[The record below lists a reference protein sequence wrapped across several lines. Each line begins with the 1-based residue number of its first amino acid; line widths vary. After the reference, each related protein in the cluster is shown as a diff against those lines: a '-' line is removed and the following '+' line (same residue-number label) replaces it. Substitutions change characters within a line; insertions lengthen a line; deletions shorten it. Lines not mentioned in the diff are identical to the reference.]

1 MRKKKKIFAAFI
13 TAGMIA
19 SSSGVVNIQASQEK
33 YSDNNVSLISKIDKI
48 QKEIPDIVLPNMGI
62 YENEK
67 KIVVNGKD
75 YMKKDSD
82 KEEQVC

>member
-1 MRKKKKIFAAFI
+1 MVDDKK
-13 TAGMIA
+13 
-19 SSSGVVNIQASQEK
+19 
-33 YSDNNVSLISKIDKI
+33 NNVSLISKIDKI

-82 KEEQVC
+82 KEE